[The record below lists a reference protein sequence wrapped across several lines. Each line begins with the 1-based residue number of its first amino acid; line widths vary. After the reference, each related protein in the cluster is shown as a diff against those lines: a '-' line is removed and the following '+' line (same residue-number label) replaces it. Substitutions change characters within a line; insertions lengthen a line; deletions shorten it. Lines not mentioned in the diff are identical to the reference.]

1 MRIRT
6 IASALC
12 LLAGSIAAAAP
23 GERIDF
29 SGGAATG
36 VEYDSNVSMLD
47 LDQNTGRGD
56 TALLTN
62 LGLGADVTLTQAIEL
77 KLGYDL
83 SQTRYRDL
91 SDFDLSMHQISAG
104 LKYDAGAFDAGLS
117 LHHVA
122 AELGGEDF
130 LTMRRVSPSVAKLF
144 GERLYLRGAYVRT
157 AKEHQADTGRSA
169 VNHGLS
175 ADAFLF
181 LDGPQRYV
189 ALGWTTADED
199 ADIDDFDYDGYRLK
213 LTYAQRL
220 ERPTLDIGFKARLQL
235 ERRDYR
241 QILESSSLV
250 PTAPR
255 NRSDERVRAA
265 LLVDVPVTEWLAV
278 EGAIERASNTS
289 NLVSADFD
297 EMSYSVRLAAEF

>member
-6 IASALC
+6 ILSALC

-29 SGGAATG
+29 RGEAATG
-36 VEYDSNVSMLD
+36 VEYDSNVGVLD
-47 LDQNTGRGD
+47 LDRNTGRGD
-56 TALLTN
+56 MALLTE
-62 LGLGADVTLTQAIEL
+62 LGLGADITLTKAIRL

-83 SQTRYRDL
+83 SQARYSDL
-91 SDFDLSMHQISAG
+91 SDFDLSIHQASAG
-104 LKYDAGAFDAGLS
+104 LKYDAGAFDAGLA
-117 LHHVA
+117 LHHVDA
-122 AELGGEDF
+122 GLGGEGF
-130 LTMRRVSPSVAKLF
+130 LTMRRFSPSVAKLF

-157 AKEHQADTGRSA
+157 GKERLADTGRSA

-181 LDGPQRYV
+181 LDGPRRYL
-189 ALGWTTADED
+189 AIGWTTADED
-199 ADIDDFDYDGYRLK
+199 ADNDDFDYDGHRLK

-220 ERPTLDIGFKARLQL
+220 ERPGFGVGLKARLQL

-241 QILESSSLV
+241 QVLQSSSLV
-250 PTAPR
+250 PADPR
-255 NRSDERVRAA
+255 NRSDERLRAA
-265 LLVDVPVTEWLAV
+265 LLVDVPLTEWLAV
-278 EGAIERASNTS
+278 ESVIEHAGNASN
-289 NLVSADFD
+289 LASADFD